1 MMMNNSPDAQL
12 WKDAGQSLMSDM
24 VALRRAIHEEPEL
37 GLQTPATTA
46 KIKAALAGLP
56 LEIKEGPSTTGL
68 IARLQGP
75 ANGRT
80 VLLRGDMD
88 ALPMHEDTGL
98 PFASRHAGAM
108 HACGHDSHVAM
119 LIGAAKALC
128 ANRDRLAGTVLFMFQ
143 PGEEGHHGARFML
156 EDGLLDPLPDA
167 AFALHVWPNYPGGI
181 FAGRGGP
188 LLAAADRILIT
199 VTGKGGHASQPHLTV
214 DPIPVAC
221 EIVTA
226 IQALVTRR
234 IPAFDPV
241 VITIARITS
250 GTTNNVIPETAEL
263 EGTIRSFS
271 ETSRKLAQ
279 DGVRRVVENI
289 AAAHGASAR
298 VEIIAGFPVTLCDG
312 RAVALAKETAQRLF
326 GEAGWLSLADPVM
339 GAEDFSYVLQKVPGA
354 MLFLGAVPEGA
365 DPTTCCG
372 LHSNRMMLDE
382 SVMARGAAMHCAIA
396 ESFLNE
402 GFGGATV
409 ANTRP
414 VTPSTKTA

>member
-1 MMMNNSPDAQL
+1 MDDRNDLQA
-12 WKDAGQSLMSDM
+12 WIEAGRAMLPEM

-37 GLQTPATTA
+37 GLNTPLTTA

-56 LEIKEGPSTTGL
+56 LEIREGPSTTG
-68 IARLQGP
+68 IVARLPGP

-80 VLLRGDMD
+80 VLLRADMD
-88 ALPMHEDTGL
+88 ALPMREDTGL
-98 PFASRHAGAM
+98 SFASRREGAM

-119 LIGAAKALC
+119 LAGAAKALC
-128 ANRDRLAGTVLFMFQ
+128 ARREQLAGSVLFMFQ

-156 EDGLLDPLPDA
+156 ADGLLDPLPDA
-167 AFALHVWPNYPGGI
+167 AFALHVWPNFPAGV
-181 FAGRGGP
+181 FAGRPGP
-188 LLAAADRILIT
+188 LLAAADKILISI
-199 VTGKGGHASQPHLTV
+199 VGKGGHASQPHLTI

-226 IQALVTRR
+226 LQALVTRR

-271 ETSRKLAQ
+271 ETSRTLAHE
-279 DGVRRVVENI
+279 GVHRVASNI
-289 AAAHGASAR
+289 AAAHTASAD
-298 VEIIAGFPVTLCDG
+298 VQIIPGFPVTLCDS
-312 RAVALAKETAQRLF
+312 RAVALAKEAAERVF
-326 GEAGWLSLADPVM
+326 GAGGWQTIANPVM

-354 MLFLGAVPEGA
+354 MLFLGAVPEGG
-365 DPTTCCG
+365 DPKTCCG

-382 SVMARGAAMHCAIA
+382 SVMAQGAAMHCAIA
-396 ESFLNE
+396 AAFLDK
-402 GFGGATV
+402 GFGT
-409 ANTRP
+409 
-414 VTPSTKTA
+414 